1 MNTWQ
6 AHNHSYSSE
15 DELTRREV
23 KKEKIS
29 AKIRRHLSERPVGSK
44 AETTTR
50 QEDILVTLSLYL
62 SSDWARS

>member
-6 AHNHSYSSE
+6 THNHSYSSG

-50 QEDILVTLSLYL
+50 QEDILVTLSL
-62 SSDWARS
+62 SI